1 MAGGSSSSQSGRDC
15 RTAHSSRSGCCA
27 RHRRRRC
34 GARGLRGKGGF
45 AAFVRRRERI
55 CRRRDFSCQAR
66 GRAQTIETNLKAEQ
80 QQSVERVK
88 ISKKKEENIFEESET
103 AAAVELSQPDPGLD
117 CHCCLCWQCDTLG
130 FSAAVKRRKVK

>member
-66 GRAQTIETNLKAEQ
+66 GGAQTIETNLKAEQ
-80 QQSVERVK
+80 QQSAERVK
-88 ISKKKEENIFEESET
+88 ISKKKTSSRKVKLQPQLNCR
-103 AAAVELSQPDPGLD
+103 SQTQVLTVTVVSAGS
-117 CHCCLCWQCDTLG
+117 DTLG
-130 FSAAVKRRKVK
+130 FSAAVKRAKVK